1 MRKRLG
7 RTGADPEKVR
17 AARRY
22 LAQGMG
28 VSKTA
33 KLAGLETGHGAAAK
47 AGRGGAGLS
56 AGGGK
61 ELLVPHYHERRGVLP
76 K

>member
-7 RTGADPEKVR
+7 RPGADPEKVK

-33 KLAGLETGHGAAAK
+33 KLAGETGTVQRLKQAVAARAE
-47 AGRGGAGLS
+47 RC
-56 AGGGK
+56 GGGK
-61 ELLVPHYHERRGVLP
+61 ELLVPHYHERRGDLP